1 MDLYTTNT
9 PDCLPLQIRSRF
21 NMDKKKA
28 RRKEDAPMV
37 APVVAPEMP
46 AVDLGA
52 MVSLADS
59 VTRQRMKE
67 ATNAQNVIIARERHL
82 NRLKSNQV
90 ALDQVDQAN
99 KAKYK
104 VRGII

>member
-9 PDCLPLQIRSRF
+9 PDRPPPQIRS
-21 NMDKKKA
+21 MDKKKA
-28 RRKEDAPMV
+28 KRKEDAPE
-37 APVVAPEMP
+37 VAPEVP
-46 AVDLGA
+46 AVDVGA

-82 NRLKSNQV
+82 SRLMSNQL